1 MAGPKPVLNSFI
13 DFVSL
18 ARTAVGGF
26 VPIPVVMVVVEAPP
40 PAETRFLLYSDR
52 AEGVESIAGRPE
64 GSVAET
70 VALILGDCLI
80 SDVDRG
86 VWWRDLR
93 SFCAWASF
101 VFRESTSVSRMS
113 AALLLALLL
122 LLLLLLLLETRQPLV
137 ENL

>member
-40 PAETRFLLYSDR
+40 AETRFLLYSDR
-52 AEGVESIAGRPE
+52 GEGVESIE

-80 SDVDRG
+80 SGVDRG
-86 VWWRDLR
+86 VW
-93 SFCAWASF
+93 
-101 VFRESTSVSRMS
+101 
-113 AALLLALLL
+113 
-122 LLLLLLLLETRQPLV
+122 
-137 ENL
+137 

>member
-26 VPIPVVMVVVEAPP
+26 VPIPVVLVVVEAP

-80 SDVDRG
+80 SGVDRG
-86 VWWRDLR
+86 VW
-93 SFCAWASF
+93 
-101 VFRESTSVSRMS
+101 
-113 AALLLALLL
+113 
-122 LLLLLLLLETRQPLV
+122 
-137 ENL
+137 